1 MNPMFGL
8 SAAETEK
15 LFLRCAEAFDK
26 GATGL
31 AIAPLIRAGDSD
43 ALRMR
48 HEHVTNMARSASK
61 STSNDR
67 ANIRLY
73 LTDLF
78 RKVKFVVKEIKNEKT
93 GALIGYTFEV
103 SDRGKP
109 ALMLLREVML
119 QRKYIRITVL
129 REDTEHLIGK
139 GQNKRAEKVPL
150 IVGLAPSKDK
160 KRVTKSERMLQVAAA
175 IDRVKP

>member
-8 SAAETEK
+8 SAVETEK

-26 GATGL
+26 GATGQAL
-31 AIAPLIRAGDSD
+31 APLIRAGDPD

-78 RKVKFVVKEIKNEKT
+78 RKVKLVAKEIKNEK
-93 GALIGYTFEV
+93 GALTGYTFEV

-109 ALMLLREVML
+109 ALALLREVML
-119 QRKYIRITVL
+119 GRKYIRITVL